1 MTKRQLLNLVKV
13 EVEDKRGLYWL
24 GRRTKGFSETLNIV
38 FISTDL
44 EVLKN
49 PVKSLVDAYGLSG
62 YFSLSEN
69 SDVILIG
76 INREKLASS
85 ETDRAVESLPE
96 AILGIEDPDKQVRYK
111 SVTMWASIEGG
122 IRTLGNNTNIIKNY
136 QEFLADRFESGS
148 LKKGDMINHVILH
161 KTFEKYVMADDNFV
175 NGVKSNPYSFW
186 NMKKMMDFVNQQ
198 HVALFN
204 DLIAE

>member
-76 INREKLASS
+76 VNREKLASS

-122 IRTLGNNTNIIKNY
+122 IRSLGSNTNIIKNY
-136 QEFLADRFESGS
+136 QDFLADRFESGS

>member
-1 MTKRQLLNLVKV
+1 MTKSELLNKVKM
-13 EVEDKRGLYWL
+13 EVETKRGLFWL

-49 PVKSLVDAYGLSG
+49 PVKSLLDAYGLSG

-69 SDVILIG
+69 SDVILVG
-76 INREKLASS
+76 VNREKLASS
-85 ETDRAVESLPE
+85 ETDKAVETLPT

-122 IRTLGNNTNIIKNY
+122 IRSLGSNTNIIKNY

-161 KTFEKYVMADDNFV
+161 KTFEKYVLADENFI
-175 NGVKSNPYSFW
+175 NGVKTNPYSFW